1 MLKKIYCDSINVNIK
16 RIFIERNITLSEPT
30 LFVQFHINFKIGISF
45 IIFAFLF
52 FSYTQSSNMNIFSFA
67 QVSSSTS
74 ATTTTGSSAFPDSAP
89 DTDRGPAFLDAYWTN
104 YLSTSSTP
112 NNNTVK
118 KEVGP
123 GDGTST
129 LAVVLVNKGRSDIT
143 GITGYL
149 SLPPGNF
156 LSIPGKNNGTLQSV
170 ASANS
175 IVKAGDTFVLYFD
188 MNVLKQAKVG
198 GYNTPL
204 ILRYTKINQIGELQS
219 STNVPLY

>member
-1 MLKKIYCDSINVNIK
+1 
-16 RIFIERNITLSEPT
+16 
-30 LFVQFHINFKIGISF
+30 
-45 IIFAFLF
+45 
-52 FSYTQSSNMNIFSFA
+52 MNIFSFA
-67 QVSSSTS
+67 QVSSST
-74 ATTTTGSSAFPDSAP
+74 TTTTGSSAFPDSAP
-89 DTDRGPAFLDAYWTN
+89 DTDRGPTFLDAYWTN

-149 SLPPGNF
+149 NLPPDNF

-175 IVKAGDTFVLYFD
+175 IVKAGDTVTI
-188 MNVLKQAKVG
+188 VTIVHG
-198 GYNTPL
+198 G
-204 ILRYTKINQIGELQS
+204 
-219 STNVPLY
+219 